1 MLSSLGVQQVL
12 NIRLAREDRLL
23 IVLTLRLLNILA
35 LLLHKFIKLD
45 VVETQIWGVK
55 LFA

>member
-23 IVLTLRLLNILA
+23 LVLTLRLLNILA

-45 VVETQIWGVK
+45 VVETQI
-55 LFA
+55 

>member
-23 IVLTLRLLNILA
+23 MVLTLRLLNILA